1 MVVFLLCQFDNEDRE
16 GGEGATGEGGEGAEE
31 GGEEEEA
38 AGEGGGRRVPAGR
51 RSQVKYMG
59 GKGHNNRDRI
69 FSLLVKKCSA

>member
-1 MVVFLLCQFDNEDRE
+1 MLCQFDTEIRA

-38 AGEGGGRRVPAGR
+38 AGKGGGRRVPAGR